1 MRKVTFLPEGFIGIR
16 SVIHNYRRASEAA
29 AAGVD
34 FFTTQMCLLNDP
46 HVKGYDVIDIVNH
59 DGNYT
64 DVTTI
69 VNNHDGTY
77 SCDRTAKELRYPH
90 NLFNLWEAG
99 EFDLPEEPP
108 AAGSIHNEWKDL
120 DTKVTPDGRVV
131 R

>member
-29 AAGVD
+29 ASGID

-46 HVKGYDVIDIVNH
+46 NVRGYDVIDIVNH

-77 SCDRTAKELRYPH
+77 SCDRTDRSLRSGH
-90 NLFNLWEAG
+90 SFFHLWRNG

-108 AAGSIHNEWKDL
+108 VAGLIHNEWMDL
-120 DTKVTPDGRVV
+120 DTEVTPDGRVI